1 LEGDLGK
8 GTHESTTEL
17 RSILPPTRVQYQN
30 IVISVRPENDQAGVV
45 TVSRI
50 RTVRAQCFTN
60 FAIDP
65 VIVPQSAKC
74 FNSKIGKA
82 LRSHKCQI

>member
-8 GTHESTTEL
+8 GTHESTAEL

-45 TVSRI
+45 SLSRI
-50 RTVRAQCFTN
+50 RTLLLE
-60 FAIDP
+60 I
-65 VIVPQSAKC
+65 S
-74 FNSKIGKA
+74 
-82 LRSHKCQI
+82 